1 MKQLFVVLRHE
12 DGTTTAKEWDTI
24 ADLTSIC
31 ARLQPQCEECVFA
44 KAEYEGP
51 DRCGTKECPL
61 YRCFTSGADKCN
73 LTIEE

>member
-24 ADLTSIC
+24 ADLISIITDRRC
-31 ARLQPQCEECVFA
+31 DECFFSLT
-44 KAEYEGP
+44 EYEGP

-61 YRCFTSGADKCN
+61 YRCFTSGADECN
-73 LTIEE
+73 LTILE